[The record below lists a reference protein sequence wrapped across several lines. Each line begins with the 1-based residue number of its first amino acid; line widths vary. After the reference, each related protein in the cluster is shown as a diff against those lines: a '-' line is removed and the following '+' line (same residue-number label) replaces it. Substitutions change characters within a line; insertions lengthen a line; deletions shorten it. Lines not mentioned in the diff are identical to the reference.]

1 MPRMLSDRNQKR
13 TKIKL
18 CGNKSTKRVLV
29 DMSCTLLHHGHV
41 RLLKKASKLGK
52 VIVGL
57 TTDDQIV
64 SNKGYAPELLFHQR
78 EEILLAIKYV
88 SEVIPS
94 NWLID
99 DEFILKNQIDI
110 LVHGDDNINNITACE
125 VAIFP
130 RTQGISSSA
139 FREKSASIVVGK

>member
-1 MPRMLSDRNQKR
+1 
-13 TKIKL
+13 
-18 CGNKSTKRVLV
+18 
-29 DMSCTLLHHGHV
+29 MSCTLLHHGHV

-52 VIVGL
+52 VIVAL

-99 DEFILKNQIDI
+99 DEFILTWSNHFNGKQLLKNCAENIGFQI
-110 LVHGDDNINNITACE
+110 LN
-125 VAIFP
+125 
-130 RTQGISSSA
+130 
-139 FREKSASIVVGK
+139 